1 MREKLNE
8 NPAAQVAVIAILLV
22 LAAVFLLGKM
32 GGGGSEEEGE
42 EGTAATPAAASAI
55 ASAEAGPGTQ
65 LPPLPPPGSGPG
77 ALPSLPR
84 PVVSAFESGQTVVLL
99 FVRAGGIDDNLT
111 TAAAKRLDGMAGVA
125 PFVVPVD
132 KIARYAAIA
141 QGVNLNR
148 VPALVV
154 VRPRRLTNG
163 VPTASVRYGFQSPE
177 SVVQAVVDAGY
188 KGPTLSYHP

>member
-8 NPAAQVAVIAILLV
+8 NPAAQVAVVAVLLV
-22 LAAVFLLGKM
+22 LVAVFLLGKM
-32 GGGGSEEEGE
+32 GGGSEEEAE
-42 EGTAATPAAASAI
+42 EAGAATPAAASAI
-55 ASAEAGPGTQ
+55 ASAEAGPNTQ
-65 LPPLPPPGSGPG
+65 LPTLPAPGSGPG
-77 ALPSLPR
+77 ALPPLPR
-84 PVVSAFESGQTVVLL
+84 PVIDAFDSGQTVTLL
-99 FVRAGGIDDNLT
+99 FVRAGGIDDRLT
-111 TAAAKRLDGMAGVA
+111 AAAAKRLDGMPGVA

-132 KIARYAAIA
+132 KIGRYASVA

-154 VRPRRLTNG
+154 IRPRRLSNG

-177 SVVQAVVDAGY
+177 SVVQAVIDAGY